1 MESTFRSELRALFII
16 IRGIA
21 TIVLGLWA
29 IQQFIWLL
37 WVVSGK

>member
-16 IRGIA
+16 VRGIA

-29 IQQFIWLL
+29 FQQFIWLL
-37 WVVSGK
+37 WALGGY